1 LALEVPHNRSL
12 RRKVDAK
19 FKSVVVGVKARYVN
33 YLLIYLQS
41 RIYNKEEVDEDEPLY
56 VLITANSD
64 EDLAKGVEMIQGII
78 EQTDEN

>member
-1 LALEVPHNRSL
+1 M
-12 RRKVDAK
+12 
-19 FKSVVVGVKARYVN
+19 
-33 YLLIYLQS
+33 
-41 RIYNKEEVDEDEPLY
+41 DEDEPLY